1 MTNTKFTF
9 NLDKDLKDE
18 ATRVFNSMEMDL
30 STGIRI
36 YLSQVV
42 RDQELPFTPSLNTS
56 NQQARKEALKG
67 DTIKFE
73 NFESF
78 KDYVD
83 NI

>member
-1 MTNTKFTF
+1 MASTKFTF

-18 ATRVFNSMEMDL
+18 ASKVFNSLGMDL

-42 RDQELPFTPSLNTS
+42 RDKELPFTPSLNS
-56 NQQARKEALKG
+56 PNQQARKEALEG

-73 NFESF
+73 DLDYF
-78 KDYVD
+78 KNYVD
-83 NI
+83 SL

>member
-1 MTNTKFTF
+1 MASTKFTF

-18 ATRVFNSMEMDL
+18 ASKVFNSLEMDL

-42 RDQELPFTPSLNTS
+42 RDKELPFTPSLNS
-56 NQQARKEALKG
+56 PNQQARKEALEG

-73 NFESF
+73 DLDDF
-78 KDYVD
+78 KNYVD
-83 NI
+83 SL